1 MVENDTL
8 PNSQMWTSAAP
19 YAMSRYARYKR
30 FRKRP
35 DTYYSRLSSHPQ
47 DLPPPP
53 RNYSAVTIASE
64 DVGAGILKFA
74 AGAVRGTDAEGER
87 WDLITPIGLRRLAET
102 CAEGARN
109 YSQQTTASKLQTA
122 NYSRQ
127 TTASKVQAANYGQQN
142 TASKPRRANYRQ
154 QTTGSKLQA
163 AN

>member
-1 MVENDTL
+1 MNEPEVESLGEAVML
-8 PNSQMWTSAAP
+8 PQEGL
-19 YAMSRYARYKR
+19 AR
-30 FRKRP
+30 
-35 DTYYSRLSSHPQ
+35 
-47 DLPPPP
+47 
-53 RNYSAVTIASE
+53 
-64 DVGAGILKFA
+64 FA
-74 AGAVRGTDAEGER
+74 TGAVRGTDADGQR

-109 YSQQTTASKLQTA
+109 YSQQTTASKLQPA

-142 TASKPRRANYRQ
+142 TASKIRPANHGE